1 MRINSL
7 PELHDIRLWRG
18 ASTISL
24 REPVWVY
31 ATKNVISRRH
41 RQSSRLSHTGQ
52 HSSSTGKLDSQDR
65 VILHQHKILWTW
77 VCMEWS
83 RFASASTGPRKKKD
97 LLPNFPTFEQLIS
110 LLFHLQ
116 RLFNFGHDCS
126 DWIRSGDD
134 SGTKRL
140 QPTSLK
146 ASRGK
151 SDAVNR
157 LKG

>member
-1 MRINSL
+1 MDLSMYGVVK
-7 PELHDIRLWRG
+7 IRD
-18 ASTISL
+18 
-24 REPVWVY
+24 
-31 ATKNVISRRH
+31 
-41 RQSSRLSHTGQ
+41 GQ
-52 HSSSTGKLDSQDR
+52 DL
-65 VILHQHKILWTW
+65 
-77 VCMEWS
+77 E
-83 RFASASTGPRKKKD
+83 KKD
-97 LLPNFPTFEQLIS
+97 LLLNFPTFEQLIS

-140 QPTSLK
+140 QATSLK